1 MLCNLISN
9 FQILIDFF
17 FVLVDF
23 KSQNHSCDVYI
34 ESKTAVTVIKIHISF
49 NNRVT
54 HINQIYIYDNENGSS
69 NS

>member
-23 KSQNHSCDVYI
+23 KSENHSCDVYI
-34 ESKTAVTVIKIHISF
+34 ESKTAVT